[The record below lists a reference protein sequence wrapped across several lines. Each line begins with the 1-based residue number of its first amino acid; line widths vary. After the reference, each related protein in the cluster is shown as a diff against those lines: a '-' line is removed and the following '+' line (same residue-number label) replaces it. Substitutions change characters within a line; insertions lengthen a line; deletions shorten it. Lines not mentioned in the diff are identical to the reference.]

1 MPVRKVTISVDD
13 ALLDELEQLAE
24 EEGQSRSEAIA
35 AALELALK
43 QKKLR
48 KAVGLLLDETGG
60 AITPKQR
67 AEARRFLGLP
77 RR

>member
-1 MPVRKVTISVDD
+1 MSVRKVTISVDD
-13 ALLDELEQLAE
+13 TLLEEFEQLAE

-48 KAVGLLLDETGG
+48 KAVGLLLEETGG
-60 AITPKQR
+60 AITAKQR
-67 AEARRFLGLP
+67 ADARAFLGLP
-77 RR
+77 KR